1 MQNTTLYSFRDKI
14 LNLDYKNKYS
24 KEELLNEEFLIKKQ
38 GNIEIYYATH
48 NEYINK
54 NAKVF
59 IASITPGWT
68 QMERS
73 IYTARKCLIKNMG
86 YNEIIKTCKIE
97 CRLYGTSRTNT
108 ISMLNE
114 LKINNY
120 LGIKDCEEL
129 FQYENTYL
137 HTTSIIKHPI
147 FINKKNYTGHNPK
160 ILKSDILK
168 EYVYNDFLEELS
180 SLNESF
186 IIPLGK
192 SVENVLTKLIN
203 EKIISKEQ
211 CLLGFPHPSGA
222 NGHRKNQFYENKE
235 NMEKKISLYFS

>member
-1 MQNTTLYSFRDKI
+1 
-14 LNLDYKNKYS
+14 
-24 KEELLNEEFLIKKQ
+24 
-38 GNIEIYYATH
+38 
-48 NEYINK
+48 
-54 NAKVF
+54 
-59 IASITPGWT
+59 
-68 QMERS
+68 
-73 IYTARKCLIKNMG
+73 
-86 YNEIIKTCKIE
+86 
-97 CRLYGTSRTNT
+97 
-108 ISMLNE
+108 MLNE

-222 NGHRKNQFYENKE
+222 NGHRKNQFYKNKE